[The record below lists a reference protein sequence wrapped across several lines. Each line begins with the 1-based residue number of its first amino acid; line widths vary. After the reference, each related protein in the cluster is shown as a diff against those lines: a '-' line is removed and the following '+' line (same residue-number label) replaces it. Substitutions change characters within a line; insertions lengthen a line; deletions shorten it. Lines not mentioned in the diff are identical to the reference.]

1 MHVYCVLGF
10 SKFRTALVES
20 VSRTGVRTC
29 EVRLE
34 HTGCFLDPQ
43 AKNLRALEYI
53 GTLASD
59 LPFQVRIGKARRCKA
74 RKACPA
80 VRAPS

>member
-10 SKFRTALVES
+10 SKFRTAFLES
-20 VSRTGVRTC
+20 VSRTGVRTW
-29 EVRLE
+29 EVRFE

-43 AKNLRALEYI
+43 AKSLRALEYI

-59 LPFQVRIGKARRCKA
+59 LPFQVRQERCKA